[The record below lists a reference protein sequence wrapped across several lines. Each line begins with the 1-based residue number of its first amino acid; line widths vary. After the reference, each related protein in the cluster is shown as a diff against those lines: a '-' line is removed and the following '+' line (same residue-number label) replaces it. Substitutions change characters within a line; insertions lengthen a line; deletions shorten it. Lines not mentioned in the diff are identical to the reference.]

1 MKRKGRKPKKK
12 KEKSFKYN
20 GRNFSSPLEM
30 TYPPR
35 AMTINMAKDP
45 KVLATII
52 FRPKDPIKRKRA
64 RDIWCRKKNN
74 RNCSKNLQIGN

>member
-1 MKRKGRKPKKK
+1 MKVEKLVTLQNQVKGMTI
-12 KEKSFKYN
+12 YDTAL
-20 GRNFSSPLEM
+20 PLEI

-52 FRPKDPIKRKRA
+52 FRPKAPIRRKREI
-64 RDIWCRKKNN
+64 DI
-74 RNCSKNLQIGN
+74 